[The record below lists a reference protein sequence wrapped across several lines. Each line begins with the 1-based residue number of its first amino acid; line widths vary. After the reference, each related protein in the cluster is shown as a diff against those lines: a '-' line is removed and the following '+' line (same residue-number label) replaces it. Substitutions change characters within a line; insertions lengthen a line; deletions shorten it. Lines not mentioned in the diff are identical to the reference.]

1 MIGFL
6 PFCPRD
12 SSGAVDTDYKTVS
25 GGNSIAPIKL
35 LLNM

>member
-6 PFCPRD
+6 PFCPA
-12 SSGAVDTDYKTVS
+12 SAGAIDTDYKTAS
-25 GGNSIAPIKL
+25 GGNSIAPAKL